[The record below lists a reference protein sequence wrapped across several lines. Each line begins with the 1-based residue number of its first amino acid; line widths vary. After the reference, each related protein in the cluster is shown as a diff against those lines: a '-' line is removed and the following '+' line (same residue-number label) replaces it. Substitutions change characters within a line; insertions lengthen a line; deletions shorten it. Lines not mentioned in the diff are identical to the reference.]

1 MRAMYEAKLN
11 EYEAE
16 RNELLSLLGEV
27 GSILDIDKIRSK
39 ISSINKGSEEWE
51 PKGAP
56 NGHQTTG

>member
-11 EYEAE
+11 EYETE
-16 RNELLSLLGEV
+16 RNELLTLLGEV

-39 ISSINKGSEEWE
+39 ISSINQGSEEWE